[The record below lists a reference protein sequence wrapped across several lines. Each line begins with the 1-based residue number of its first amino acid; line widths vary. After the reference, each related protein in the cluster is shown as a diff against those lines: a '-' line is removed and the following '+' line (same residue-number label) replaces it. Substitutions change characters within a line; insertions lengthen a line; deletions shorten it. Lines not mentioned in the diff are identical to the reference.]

1 MRRLSWCIGI
11 ALLACAAYGGYRI
24 FQNKKKWFCSGN
36 TVEVDG
42 GVIHNCKNSTAPKA
56 IRSTEITEFHC
67 VFSLYAV
74 VDPGSLG
81 SRVYSLDA
89 VLDNS
94 IVKGSMNWYD
104 RTDSDHFVFD
114 ATPVFLE
121 KLQQAVA
128 KHNLAQHNGYVYT
141 VSGLP
146 DMYGAKLDI
155 VYQSGEAIYAN
166 DNQDCFLSMEAMEDL
181 VKVFREYAR
190 R

>member
-1 MRRLSWCIGI
+1 VVLFRKYS
-11 ALLACAAYGGYRI
+11 GGGWRCYPQLQE
-24 FQNKKKWFCSGN
+24 FY
-36 TVEVDG
+36 
-42 GVIHNCKNSTAPKA
+42 
-56 IRSTEITEFHC
+56 STEGNPVHGNHRVSLRF
-67 VFSLYAV
+67 FLYAV